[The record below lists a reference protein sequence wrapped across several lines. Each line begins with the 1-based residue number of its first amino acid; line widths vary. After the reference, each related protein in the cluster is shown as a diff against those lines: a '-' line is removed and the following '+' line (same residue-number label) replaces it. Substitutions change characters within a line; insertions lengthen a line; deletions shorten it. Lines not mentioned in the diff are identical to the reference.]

1 MRNRA
6 RRLGLMA
13 LVSLLTPF
21 GTGTP
26 PRALEVVFADHFDAG
41 SRGER
46 QRNTVVDAPPAGM
59 GYTTDVPFGFS
70 PKRWIVTDPDA
81 QQARRGFWCIPERAN
96 GTVETFMIQAG
107 RSHNSI
113 AYAGVAVPASVTR
126 YIIEFRQW
134 ANDNDYIGYIVGAS
148 GPAIRHDGAEFG
160 YERQLPG
167 TDTTSRDMFFRGA
180 LGTGKIV
187 GGAAMRRWALHRIE
201 VDGEEIRWF
210 QDGIKL
216 AEGRVSGL
224 RTGGY
229 FGIRHRYDR
238 GSRYDDV
245 VVSIAR

>member
-1 MRNRA
+1 MNAR
-6 RRLGLMA
+6 RRLGLI
-13 LVSLLTPF
+13 VIGSWLTASGA
-21 GTGTP
+21 GTAA
-26 PRALEVVFADHFDAG
+26 RAAEVIFADSFDVA

-46 QRNTVVDAPPAGM
+46 QRNTVVDAPPAGL

-81 QQARRGFWCIPERAN
+81 QQARKGFWCIPERAN

-148 GPAIRHDGAEFG
+148 EPAMRHDGAEFG

-167 TDTTSRDMFFRGA
+167 TDTTSRDIFYRGA
-180 LGTGKIV
+180 LGTGKIEGV
-187 GGAAMRRWALHRIE
+187 AAMRKWALHRIE

-216 AEGRVSGL
+216 AEGRVAGL
-224 RTGGY
+224 RPGGY

-245 VVSIAR
+245 VISIAR